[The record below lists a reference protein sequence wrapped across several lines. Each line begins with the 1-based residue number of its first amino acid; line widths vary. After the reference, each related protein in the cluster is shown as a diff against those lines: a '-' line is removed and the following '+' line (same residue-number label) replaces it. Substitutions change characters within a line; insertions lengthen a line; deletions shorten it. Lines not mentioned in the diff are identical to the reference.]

1 MNLRAFL
8 WDYCSDF
15 VKERTSRLQKA
26 IKDLEADL
34 GNETKSSAGDKYETS
49 REMINAEI
57 NKLQNQ
63 LQEFKKLNQV
73 LNIVSNR
80 NSSPKIQLGSVVKTS
95 QANYYLAI
103 PAGKINF
110 QDETY
115 FAIGINSPIGQLLMG
130 KQVGEKLV
138 FQQKEFVVVE
148 VI

>member
-8 WDYCSDF
+8 WGYCNDF
-15 VKERTSRLQKA
+15 VKDRTFRLQKA

-63 LQEFKKLNQV
+63 LQEFKKLNEV
-73 LNIVSNR
+73 LNIVSSR
-80 NSSPKIQLGSVVKTS
+80 KPSLKIQLGSVVKTS

-103 PAGKINF
+103 PVGKINF
-110 QDETY
+110 QGETY

-130 KQVGEKLV
+130 KQMGDKLV
-138 FQQKEFVVVE
+138 FQQKEFVVDE
-148 VI
+148 VL